1 MSDPFALQRFLDAQE
16 PVYATVLAE
25 LRAGRKHTHW
35 MWFVFPQ
42 LASLGRSA
50 TAQHFG
56 ISGLDEARAYLAH
69 PVLGPRLRECAR
81 IVAGIEGRSAQQVFG
96 FPDDLKLRSC
106 MTLFALSTE
115 DAADFTAVLDRFYGG
130 EQDPATVGAALP

>member
-1 MSDPFALQRFLDAQE
+1 MTDPFQLQRFLDAQE

-25 LRAGRKHTHW
+25 LRAGRKRTHW

-42 LASLGRSA
+42 LSSLGRSA
-50 TAQHFG
+50 TARHYG

-81 IVAGIEGRSAQQVFG
+81 IVAGIEDGSAQQVFG
-96 FPDDLKLRSC
+96 YPDDLKLRSC
-106 MTLFALSTE
+106 MTLFALSS
-115 DAADFTAVLDRFYGG
+115 DDNADFTAVLDRFYGG
-130 EQDPATVGAALP
+130 EQDPATVAAAGP

>member
-1 MSDPFALQRFLDAQE
+1 M
-16 PVYATVLAE
+16 
-25 LRAGRKHTHW
+25 
-35 MWFVFPQ
+35 
-42 LASLGRSA
+42 
-50 TAQHFG
+50 
-56 ISGLDEARAYLAH
+56 
-69 PVLGPRLRECAR
+69 LGPRLRECAR